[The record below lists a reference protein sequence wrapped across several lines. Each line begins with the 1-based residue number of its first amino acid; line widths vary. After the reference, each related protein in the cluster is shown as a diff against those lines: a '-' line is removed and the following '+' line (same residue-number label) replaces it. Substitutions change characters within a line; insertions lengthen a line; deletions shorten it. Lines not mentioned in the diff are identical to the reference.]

1 MARHHAETR
10 LQGLDASWEI
20 LRFRVRMRLR
30 FEWVVGGP
38 ALGEVA
44 LETCRVH
51 CRGLQGLLGGVE
63 RIVVS
68 AGTLT
73 YVIIRG
79 VYIFS
84 YDLNLG
90 LVERVGSVCGRS
102 QNTAASTFLCH
113 LLSVAVAN
121 ISRYLL
127 YM

>member
-1 MARHHAETR
+1 M
-10 LQGLDASWEI
+10 L
-20 LRFRVRMRLR
+20 LR

-44 LETCRVH
+44 LETCCVH

-63 RIVVS
+63 GIVVS

-73 YVIIRG
+73 CVIIRG

-90 LVERVGSVCGRS
+90 LVERVVSVCGRS
-102 QNTAASTFLCH
+102 
-113 LLSVAVAN
+113 
-121 ISRYLL
+121 
-127 YM
+127 